1 MYPAVKCMCEIPISV
16 SLKSL
21 NVHRVPWLT
30 WGPEQGD
37 SKLCEPLTWL
47 LCQCLVYFHI
57 ISDRS
62 SLFRPWAI
70 AGQTSMVTAAR
81 NVALFYSQD
90 EPKDYSRS
98 AVLDP
103 QADLNTVDC
112 SLSPEELLDQDLDS
126 VLVHRNWLDWVAAEQ
141 RKRLGWAIVV
151 R

>member
-1 MYPAVKCMCEIPISV
+1 
-16 SLKSL
+16 
-21 NVHRVPWLT
+21 
-30 WGPEQGD
+30 
-37 SKLCEPLTWL
+37 
-47 LCQCLVYFHI
+47 
-57 ISDRS
+57 
-62 SLFRPWAI
+62 
-70 AGQTSMVTAAR
+70 MVTAAR